1 MRISATQTQEFGQT
15 LVTGTRR
22 YNDMVTSVRQGGFL
36 SDADM
41 ELRRATYRAHY
52 TAAPSTKPDYSA
64 DNAQEVSITGFPS
77 ATYINT
83 IDTGN
88 AEIRAWLNV
97 NPVPAPPWALLKTS
111 DIQFLQYEMAFGNQR
126 ITPLS
131 RIVRMNVA
139 SGNGSKMVLHMSQ
152 LNPQCIGMALRP
164 DDTKQWQAEGQ
175 AGIVSATTAN
185 FFHAFLGTDNGAS
198 SIWLVREHGRRL
210 GITGIE
216 KVVVLNAQNVAIHF
230 THT

>member
-1 MRISATQTQEFGQT
+1 MKQSQEFGQM

-22 YNDMVTSVRQGGFL
+22 YNDMVTSVRQGTFL

-41 ELRRATYRAHY
+41 RTRRATFGDHY
-52 TAAPSTKPDYSA
+52 TTAPATTPEYRA
-64 DNAQEVSITGFPS
+64 DNAQAVSITGCPS
-77 ATYINT
+77 ATYVNT

-97 NPVPAPPWALLKTS
+97 NPDPLPNWALLKTS
-111 DIQFLQYEMAFGNQR
+111 DIQFLQYEMGFGNQP
-126 ITPLS
+126 IAPLR

-139 SGNGSKMVLHMSQ
+139 SGNGSAMVYYLSM
-152 LNPQCIGMALRP
+152 LNPNFIGMTLRP
-164 DDTKQWQAEGQ
+164 NDQQQWQVEGQ
-175 AGIVSATTAN
+175 AGTVTETTAN

-216 KVVVLNAQNVAIHF
+216 KVVIVNEQNVAIHF
-230 THT
+230 THG